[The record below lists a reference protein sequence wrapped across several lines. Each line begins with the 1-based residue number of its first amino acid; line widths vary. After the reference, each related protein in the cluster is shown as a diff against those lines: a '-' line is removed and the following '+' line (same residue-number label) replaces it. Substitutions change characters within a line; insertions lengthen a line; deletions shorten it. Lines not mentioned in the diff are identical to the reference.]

1 MHGYTVAHTAH
12 WGDRVRRVKNSKCL
26 APIWDLNHW
35 IQLRRQRRFA
45 ELFPANQTSGLVE
58 A

>member
-1 MHGYTVAHTAH
+1 
-12 WGDRVRRVKNSKCL
+12 VRRVKNSKCL